1 MIEFID
7 LLMDKI
13 EYPEEA
19 KLFLH
24 NAFEKVL
31 ANPEHVALLRSLEA
45 LYISDQPT
53 AGLPEALEQ
62 LAQEAELPVYTAH
75 LIFLMFCAQG
85 LRDRY
90 RTQGLD
96 EAMYWDL
103 MADLKCK
110 LMECH
115 TVYNTWGTFTISWF
129 RRHFLMTLFALG
141 RFQYEKRTFAAQKPY
156 VHNGITVNPG
166 DTVYNFHI
174 PSSGAMPKELRLESY
189 RKAFQFFTDR
199 PKDYIVLA
207 CDTWLLYLDYKNIFP
222 AGSNLRDFTDDFD
235 IIQSTTRDTF
245 DDGWRIFGTM
255 DMSHPETLPAKTSLQ
270 RAFRDWMLKGGKAG
284 AGYGVIIFDGQKII

>member
-1 MIEFID
+1 MIKFID
-7 LLMDKI
+7 LLMDKT

-19 KLFLH
+19 KRFLH

-53 AGLPEALEQ
+53 AGLPEALEK

-75 LIFLMFCAQG
+75 LIFLMFCAEG
-85 LRDRY
+85 LRNRY
-90 RTQGLD
+90 RIQGLD
-96 EAMYWDL
+96 ESMYWEL
-103 MADLKCK
+103 MGDLKCK

-115 TVYNTWGTFTISWF
+115 TVYNTWGTFAISWF

-141 RFQYEKRTFAAQKPY
+141 RFQYEKRTFIPEKPY

-174 PSSGAMPKELRLESY
+174 PSSGAMPQEARIKSY
-189 RKAFQFFTDR
+189 QKAFHFFTDH
-199 PKDYIVLA
+199 PKDYIVLV
-207 CDTWLLYLDYKNIFP
+207 CHSWLLYPPYKNVFS
-222 AGSNLRDFTDDFD
+222 AGSNLRGFMSDFA
-235 IIQSTTRDTF
+235 IVQSTTSDTF

-255 DMSHPETLPAKTSLQ
+255 DMSQPKALPTQTSLQ
-270 RAFRDWMLKGGKAG
+270 RSFREWMLNGGKFG
-284 AGYGVIIFDGQKII
+284 NGYGVIIFDGHTII